1 MYLILIETPHV
12 FAQYVHIVSNLHLI
26 HIFIF
31 STFLFIFLPVFE
43 KKLNFFIFIFIIQKL
58 DKNN

>member
-43 KKLNFFIFIFIIQKL
+43 KINFFIFIFIVEKL

>member
-31 STFLFIFLPVFE
+31 STYLFISLPVFQ
-43 KKLNFFIFIFIIQKL
+43 KLIFLYFIFIVEKL